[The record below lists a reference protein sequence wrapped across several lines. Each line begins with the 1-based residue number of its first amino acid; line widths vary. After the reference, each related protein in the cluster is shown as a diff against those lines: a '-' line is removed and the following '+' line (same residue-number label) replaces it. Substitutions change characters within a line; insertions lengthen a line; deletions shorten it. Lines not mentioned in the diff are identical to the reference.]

1 MARKTKE
8 EALATRSCLIDAA
21 EQVFL
26 ERGVSQTSLHE
37 VAKVAGTSRGAI
49 YWHFKDKAALFDAMM
64 DRVTL
69 PMELTLERQQAN
81 DSSDPLTRL
90 RDTMSIVLK
99 SMVNDARACR
109 VFEIATHKV
118 EYAGELLSLKDRQQT
133 SCKKFQSFV
142 ESNLRSAAK
151 LQTVRLPMSAEMAAR
166 GLHAMFSGLIQ
177 DWFLNDFDF
186 DIIESGRKFTDTYL
200 RGLGLDLGVASAS
213 R

>member
-21 EQVFL
+21 ELVFL
-26 ERGVSQTSLHE
+26 ERGVSQTSLNE

-81 DSSDPLTRL
+81 ESSDPLTSL
-90 RDTMSIVLK
+90 REMMSTILK

-118 EYAGELLSLKDRQQT
+118 EYAGELLSLKDRQQNG
-133 SCKKFQSFV
+133 CKKFQGLV
-142 ESNLRSAAK
+142 ESNLRTAAR
-151 LQTVRLPMSAEMAAR
+151 LQSVRLPMSAEMAAR

-177 DWFLNDFDF
+177 DWFLNDFNF

-200 RGLGLDLGVASAS
+200 RGLGLNLSAASAG